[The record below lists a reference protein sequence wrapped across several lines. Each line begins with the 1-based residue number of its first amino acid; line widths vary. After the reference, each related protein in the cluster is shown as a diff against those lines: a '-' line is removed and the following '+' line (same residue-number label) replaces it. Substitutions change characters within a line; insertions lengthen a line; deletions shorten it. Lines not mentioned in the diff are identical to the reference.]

1 MLLEIRHETEY
12 RYSTSANY
20 SIQYARLMPRSDAGQ
35 RIVAWRIESPGRRWR
50 QADCYGNVVDVISVV
65 EPHAGIRIV
74 AHGQVETADERGQL
88 IPSDSAVPPLAFALP
103 TAVTAADGAI
113 GGLAADA
120 FGARAPAAIGRA
132 EFERLMAAIGGSIAY
147 EPGKTGV
154 HATAAEALALGAG
167 VCQDMTHVFLA
178 ACRARGVPARYV
190 SGYSLHGRST
200 LASHAWAEAWV
211 AGAHRGAGAWIGCD
225 VSNGRIS
232 GPELCRLAIG
242 RDYLDA
248 GPIRGSRIGGAE
260 EGLSVH
266 VTVTGRD

>member
-1 MLLEIRHETEY
+1 MLLAIRHETDY

-35 RIVAWRIESPGRRWR
+35 RILAWSVESPGRRWR
-50 QADCYGNVVDVISVV
+50 QSDCYGNVVDVISVV
-65 EPHAGIRIV
+65 EPHDGIRIV

-113 GGLAADA
+113 GDLAADA
-120 FGARAPAAIGRA
+120 FAGRAPGTIGRA
-132 EFERLMAAIGGSIAY
+132 EFESLMAAVGRRIAY
-147 EPGKTGV
+147 APGKTGV
-154 HATAAEALALGAG
+154 HATAVEALTLGAG

-178 ACRARGVPARYV
+178 ACRVRGVPARYV
-190 SGYSLHGRST
+190 SGYALDGRST
-200 LASHAWAEAWV
+200 VASHAWAEAWV
-211 AGAHRGAGAWIGCD
+211 AAAHRGAGAWIGCD
-225 VSNGRIS
+225 VANGRVS

-248 GPIRGSRIGGAE
+248 GPIRGSRMGGAE
-260 EGLSVH
+260 EGMSVR
-266 VTVTGRD
+266 VAVSGRD